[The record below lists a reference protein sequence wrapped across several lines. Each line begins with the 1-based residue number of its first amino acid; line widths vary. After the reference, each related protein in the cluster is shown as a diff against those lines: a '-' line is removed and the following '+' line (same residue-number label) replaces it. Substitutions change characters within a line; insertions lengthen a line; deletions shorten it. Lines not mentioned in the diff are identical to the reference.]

1 VKEKEDG
8 CVVFGLG
15 GRCGEASFLFY
26 ALSSGPAGPAM
37 LAHRGATQRDELPAN
52 LSQAKHPTNS
62 VIAVLQLPFAVLFVS
77 IDASSIDGFHHHR
90 DHLPSHHPDLN
101 HLLHISQSR
110 VPDLA
115 AEAIHGTT
123 SPLACT

>member
-1 VKEKEDG
+1 
-8 CVVFGLG
+8 
-15 GRCGEASFLFY
+15 
-26 ALSSGPAGPAM
+26 M

-77 IDASSIDGFHHHR
+77 IDASSIDRFHHHLQCFLR
-90 DHLPSHHPDLN
+90 IPPDLN
-101 HLLHISQSR
+101 QLLHISQSR